1 MKNKINKLIFIY
13 SVTALCFALV
23 LEHIF
28 GLLPCRLCT
37 YQRIPYLLIII
48 IFIIQ
53 LIFRPSDKII
63 ITLISLCLLGELY
76 YALNHSLLSLGII
89 NSSGC
94 ESAVKLPSDLN
105 DLRNALQN
113 NTLIVDCENANKKFF
128 GLHLSTYN
136 AFASLI
142 FLILILK
149 NVFNKK

>member
-1 MKNKINKLIFIY
+1 MENNTNKLILIY
-13 SVTALCFALV
+13 SITALCFALI
-23 LEHIF
+23 LEYVF

-53 LIFRPSDKII
+53 LIFRPSNKII
-63 ITLISLCLLGELY
+63 MTLISLCLLGELY
-76 YALNHSLLSLGII
+76 FAIEHSLLSLGII
-89 NSSGC
+89 STSGC

-105 DLRNALQN
+105 DLKNALQN
-113 NTLIVDCENANKKFF
+113 NTLIIDCENANKKFF

>member
-1 MKNKINKLIFIY
+1 MENNTNKLILIY
-13 SVTALCFALV
+13 SITALCFALI

-28 GLLPCRLCT
+28 GLLPCKLCT

-53 LIFRPSDKII
+53 LIFRPSNKII
-63 ITLISLCLLGELY
+63 MALISLCLLGELY
-76 YALNHSLLSLGII
+76 FALNHSLHSLGII

-94 ESAVKLPSDLN
+94 ESAVKLPNDLN
-105 DLRNALQN
+105 DLRNALQS
-113 NTLIVDCENANKKFF
+113 NTLIIDCDNANKKFF

-149 NVFNKK
+149 NAFNKK